1 MAALARAV
9 QGYEILLFIVLLLLS
24 AALAWWL
31 WVLLKRDRAAKA
43 AEEDAKAEAEGA
55 KPEPEVLVSPEVMRK
70 AYRNGQAVYRN
81 RVAGAR
87 NPYLVPW
94 YLLVGDDASDKSAL
108 VRAVDTPR
116 APAEFPDPLT
126 GRPVGCTWWYYDQAV
141 VIDVDADAFA
151 RGEAPVPD
159 AAWTALLDEL
169 SNGRPAQPVDGVVLA
184 IPAPSLLDPITG
196 LPTRLAERAA
206 QLYAKLWQAQKV
218 TGLSLPVWVVLTR
231 CDELPG
237 FGAFADLMPP
247 QRRDDAFGW
256 SSPYPLESAFRPE
269 WVDEAVGALQDAVVA
284 AGAEAIAG
292 GARGDAMSESMR
304 LPAELDRLR
313 APLATVLGTVFR
325 RTAYQETLYL
335 RGVWLVGRTGA
346 GAAEAPLAAAVAG
359 AGGRPVFARELLEAK
374 VFAERDLPKPVPRW
388 TQQLGRR
395 QRGWQAAAAA
405 AGVGSLYLLW
415 QGWGTMA
422 EMRANFVPALRT
434 MVEPVRLSRTDL
446 SALGPVGAATDA
458 GAAQAIRSISRI
470 DAEWAVPSFPVAW
483 LDPLDARVRIALS
496 VGHWRLMMADV
507 RRRLERRARGL
518 AAGEFQVSAAAAEGG
533 SSELAAMRV
542 YLGEALLLERFASV
556 YNRLVESPD
565 LSGLS
570 ELLRYTNGIEL
581 PPLYAALAF
590 ETGFAQVPAS
600 SALGGAVIDDAARPI
615 DLPGLREELTVR
627 LQRLSDAH
635 FARLA
640 RNTGAVERLRTVA
653 QEIDALAAAGPD
665 GYVPPNALETI
676 QLGLASAAVA
686 FGQPEASWALG
697 AGPDDFGGAAFQ
709 SLVRVAEDTRIFGR
723 EVRPR
728 LVGSGRGILGRADLD
743 PAALTSAI
751 GPLAE
756 PVAARSRIE
765 LTPEAEALRAQLAQL
780 VQRPFMQVPGV
791 GGEAEGLGRAAFL
804 WDVRGLERAI
814 ALVEE
819 YTIFVGRDLPR
830 LPAPLRDGVLR
841 VVDLRLGAAIGAAL
855 VRAQTPL
862 PPPAARNRAE
872 SELRLHVQA
881 MTSAY
886 PLVLRLADTLQRAGN
901 TAAAARVVEATAT
914 QSSALLERIDGLLRE
929 ERAYLPPGAA
939 MGAWARGEIPAAM
952 LYDLQDAAE
961 LPVLMERQRQ
971 RIKVLA
977 TDLAEPLLDFLGRPD
992 VLGTGLGPV
1001 AQRWLRIIEDIG
1013 RADEGRPGASV
1024 VQLERFVGVE
1034 LAAADPANCLAL
1046 APAGTGFAGRDFFAD
1061 RLIELRGGL
1070 RDACLAALDDR
1081 VLAAYDSI
1089 GGAFSAFLAGRYPF
1103 AESEQAFTGPYATP
1117 DEIAAFYATFDTLS
1131 GPLLQALALPGR
1143 DGPQTRA
1150 AVRFLEAMRDARPFF
1165 KAAVGLDGAPEAA
1178 VGIQARF
1185 RILPERE
1192 AGGRNIIDMSL
1203 RAGEGVTDNSARRQ
1217 AIQWRLG
1224 EPVEAALR
1232 WAINAPVRPSGVA
1245 ARGRVELR
1253 DRSAGISYDDPWA
1266 LVTLLREHA
1275 PRPQD
1280 WRPGPGRQPHVVALS
1295 GTVTNAD
1302 GSTAADPSFRVFVQV
1317 SLTGPPAADG
1327 TPSAER
1333 IVLPALPL
1341 DVPPLGGGTQEVA
1354 APPTLR
1360 ELPVPEARPSIALP
1374 RLPAPRPAVPARAG
1388 GPRPLR

>member
-9 QGYEILLFIVLLLLS
+9 QGYELLLFVVLLVLS

-31 WVLLKRDRAAKA
+31 YVLLRRDRAAKA
-43 AEEDAKAEAEGA
+43 AEEDAKAEAEGT
-55 KPEPEVLVSPEVMRK
+55 KPEPEALVSPDVMRK
-70 AYRNGQAVYRN
+70 AFRNGLAVYRD

-94 YLLVGDDASDKSAL
+94 YLLVGDGASDKSAL
-108 VRAVDTPR
+108 TRAVDTPR

-126 GRPVGCTWWYYDQAV
+126 GQPVGCTWWYYDQAV
-141 VIDVDADAFA
+141 VIDVDANAFA
-151 RGEAPVPD
+151 REEAPVPD
-159 AAWTALLDEL
+159 AAWAALLDEL

-184 IPAPSLLDPITG
+184 IPAPALLDPMSS
-196 LPTRLAERAA
+196 LPVRLAERAA
-206 QLYAKLWQAQKV
+206 QLYAKLWQAQKI

-231 CDELPG
+231 CEELPG
-237 FGAFADLMPP
+237 FGAFADLLPP
-247 QRRDDAFGW
+247 HRRDDAFGW

-269 WVDEAVGALQDAVVA
+269 WADEAVGALQDAVVA

-292 GARGDAMSESMR
+292 GVRGGDVSQALR

-313 APLATVLGTVFR
+313 APLAAVLGTVFR

-335 RGVWLVGRTGA
+335 RGVWLSGRS
-346 GAAEAPLAAAVAG
+346 GAAAADAPLAATAAVA
-359 AGGRPVFARELLEAK
+359 GRPVFAREVLEAK

-388 TQQLGRR
+388 SQQLGRR
-395 QRGWQAAAAA
+395 QRGWQVAAAA

-434 MVEPVRLSRTDL
+434 MVEPVRLSRTDA
-446 SALGPVGAATDA
+446 SALGPIGAATDA

-470 DAEWAVPSFPVAW
+470 DAAWAVPSFPVAW
-483 LDPLDARVRIALS
+483 LDPLDSRVRIALS

-518 AAGEFQVSAAAAEGG
+518 AAGEFEIPAAAAEAG
-533 SSELAAMRV
+533 SPELAAMRV
-542 YLGEALLLERFASV
+542 YLGEALLLERFATV
-556 YNRLVESPD
+556 FNRLVESPD
-565 LSGLS
+565 LTGLS

-590 ETGFAQVPAS
+590 ETGFAQVPAA
-600 SALGGAVIDDAARPI
+600 SALDGAIIDDAARPL
-615 DLPGLREELTVR
+615 DLRALGDGLSVR
-627 LQRLSDAH
+627 LERLSDAH
-635 FARLA
+635 FRRLS
-640 RNTGAVERLRTVA
+640 RNTGAVEQLRAVA

-665 GYVPPNALETI
+665 GYVAPNALESI
-676 QLGLASAAVA
+676 QIGLASAAA
-686 FGQPEASWALG
+686 ALGRPEASWALG

-709 SLVRVAEDTRIFGR
+709 SLLRVAEETRLFGR
-723 EVRPR
+723 EVRGR
-728 LVGSGRGILGRADLD
+728 LVAGGREILGRADLD
-743 PAALTSAI
+743 PGAFTSAI

-756 PVAARSRIE
+756 PVPTRSRIE
-765 LTPEAEALRAQLAQL
+765 LTPDAEALRAELARL

-819 YTIFVGRDLPR
+819 YTLFVGRDLPQ

-841 VVDLRLGAAIGAAL
+841 VVDLRLGAAVGAAL

-872 SELRLHVQA
+872 AELRLQVQA
-881 MTSAY
+881 MTAAY

-901 TAAAARVVEATAT
+901 TGAAARVVEATAT

-929 ERAYLPPGAA
+929 ERAYLPPDAA
-939 MGAWARGEIPAAM
+939 IDAWARGEIPAAM
-952 LYDLQDAAE
+952 LYDLQDPSE

-971 RIKVLA
+971 RIQVLA

-992 VLGTGLGPV
+992 VLGTGLGPT
-1001 AQRWLRIIEDIG
+1001 AQRWLRIIEDIQ
-1013 RADEGRPGASV
+1013 RANEGQPGASV

-1034 LAAADPANCLAL
+1034 LAALDPADCVAA
-1046 APAGTGFAGRDFFAD
+1046 APRNMAFAGRDYFAD
-1061 RLIELRGGL
+1061 RLIELRSGL

-1081 VLAAYDSI
+1081 VFAAYESI

-1103 AESEQAFTGPYATP
+1103 AESEQAFTGPHATP
-1117 DEIAAFYATFDTLS
+1117 DEVAAFYATFDGLAE
-1131 GPLLQALALPGR
+1131 PLLQALSLPGR
-1143 DGPQTRA
+1143 QGPDARA

-1165 KAAVGLDGAPEAA
+1165 KAAVGLDEAPGAA
-1178 VGIQARF
+1178 VGVQARF
-1185 RILPERE
+1185 RVLPERE
-1192 AGGRNIIDMSL
+1192 VGGRNIIDMSL
-1203 RAGEGVTDNSARRQ
+1203 RVGEGLTDNSARRE
-1217 AIQWRLG
+1217 AVQWRLG
-1224 EPVEAALR
+1224 DPVETALR
-1232 WAINAPVRPSGVA
+1232 WAINAPVRPSGLA
-1245 ARGRVELR
+1245 ARGRVLLR
-1253 DRSAGISYDDPWA
+1253 DLSAAVSYDDPWS

-1275 PRPQD
+1275 PRAQD
-1280 WRPGPGRQPHVVALS
+1280 WRPGPGRQPHVLAIT

-1302 GSTAADPSFRVFVQV
+1302 GTPAAEPVFRVFVQV
-1317 SLTGPPAADG
+1317 TLTAAPAEGG
-1327 TPSAER
+1327 TPSTER

-1341 DVPPLGGGTQEVA
+1341 DVPPLGGGPQEA
-1354 APPTLR
+1354 AGIPGLDA
-1360 ELPVPEARPSIALP
+1360 LPVPEPGPSVRLP

-1388 GPRPLR
+1388 GPLPLR